1 MHPQTNPT
9 YIFIKLKPEKDN
21 YNVPIILHTNV
32 KQLPSP
38 LNLTIGFSFRN
49 VKTNSLPPVCG
60 ITRISVSEFAT
71 VLITW

>member
-38 LNLTIGFSFRN
+38 LTFPF
-49 VKTNSLPPVCG
+49 
-60 ITRISVSEFAT
+60 EM
-71 VLITW
+71 

>member
-9 YIFIKLKPEKDN
+9 YIFIKLQPEKDN

-38 LNLTIGFSFRN
+38 LTFPF
-49 VKTNSLPPVCG
+49 
-60 ITRISVSEFAT
+60 EM
-71 VLITW
+71 

>member
-9 YIFIKLKPEKDN
+9 YIFIKLQPEKDN

-38 LNLTIGFSFRN
+38 LTFPFEMWKQIHYLLFVELHVSLFL
-49 VKTNSLPPVCG
+49 SLPPY
-60 ITRISVSEFAT
+60 
-71 VLITW
+71 